1 MNCRESFASIT
12 HILLVRDELRIE
24 EVLEELDLH
33 GRAPRCQADSDVSSA
48 GKSAR
53 ASPFRASLVHSAVSR
68 PSSPAHFLTPA
79 RALRIL
85 CTKID
90 RQSKIS
96 ASAPTSAPPRR
107 KRSNGQFAGVRSSD
121 GRGGA
126 AHALQHARRQH
137 GEPFDATH
145 LHVLRRAP
153 TGSRRRSRHV
163 CSKVSV
169 DVPCDWAF
177 DRSHMRLATALCAL
191 SGSISKDTAVGA

>member
-1 MNCRESFASIT
+1 MNCRESFASIA

-48 GKSAR
+48 GNSAR

-68 PSSPAHFLTPA
+68 PSSPAHAPPGS
-79 RALRIL
+79 RIL
-85 CTKID
+85 CSED

-145 LHVLRRAP
+145 RHVLRRAP

-177 DRSHMRLATALCAL
+177 DRSHMRLAAALCAL